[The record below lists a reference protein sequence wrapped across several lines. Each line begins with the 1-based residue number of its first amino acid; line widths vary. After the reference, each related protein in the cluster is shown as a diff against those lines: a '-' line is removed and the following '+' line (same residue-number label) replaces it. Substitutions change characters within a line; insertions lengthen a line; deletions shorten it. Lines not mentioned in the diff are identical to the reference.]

1 MTIKEMMENTTKNM
15 VKELTELA
23 KDGNIEGL
31 YDWMDDNAL
40 DVTYICDR
48 QKRLQG
54 AEILVEFGGPNTYV
68 NTRESII
75 ESYWGGDVVKAYLP
89 QSVSIFIDDSYT
101 NELFKNDLHQEVLK

>member
-1 MTIKEMMENTTKNM
+1 MTTKEMMEETTENM
-15 VKELTELA
+15 AKELTEIA
-23 KDGNIEGL
+23 KDENIERL

-48 QKRLQG
+48 QKQLQG

-75 ESYWGGDVVKAYLP
+75 ESYWGGDVVKAHLP
-89 QSVSIFIDDSYT
+89 QSVSGFIDENYT
-101 NELFKNDLHQEVLK
+101 SELFQTDYQLY

>member
-1 MTIKEMMENTTKNM
+1 MTTKEMMENTTKNM
-15 VKELTELA
+15 VKELTEIA
-23 KDGNIEGL
+23 KTEDTEGL
-31 YDWMDDNAL
+31 YEWMNENAL
-40 DVTYICDR
+40 DITYICDR

-89 QSVSIFIDDSYT
+89 QSVSIFIDENYT
-101 NELFKNDLHQEVLK
+101 SELFQTDYQLY